1 MMSAYAA
8 DLFPEITIVL
18 PCYNPAAGWEEAVVA
33 ACRQL
38 KTYGLRPH
46 IILVN
51 DGSRT
56 DLRAGVALLQKAL
69 PSFRYAALATNAGKG
84 AAVRHGL
91 TLATT
96 PWVLYTDVDFPY
108 TPHSLHCILEALH
121 RNDCDVAVGVKDA
134 VYYAGVPRGRRI
146 VSKVLRHLTSILLHL
161 SVTDTQCGLKGIKR
175 SALPYFLEGRI
186 DRYLFDLEALYRAE
200 RGGARLVAVP
210 VTLRPGIV
218 FSRVRPRLLL
228 AEVGNFLRILTG
240 RPG

>member
-1 MMSAYAA
+1 MMPDAA
-8 DLFPEITIVL
+8 ALFPEFTIVL
-18 PCYNPAAGWEEAVVA
+18 PCYNPAVGWAEAVVM
-33 ACRQL
+33 ACQQL
-38 KTYGLRPH
+38 EANYGLTPH

-56 DLRAGVALLQKAL
+56 DVRAGIELLRKTL
-69 PSFRYAALATNAGKG
+69 PSFSYAALRANTGKG

-91 TLATT
+91 ALATT
-96 PWVLYTDVDFPY
+96 SWILYTDVDLPY
-108 TPHSLHCILEALH
+108 TSDSLYRILEALH
-121 RNDCDVAVGVKDA
+121 HDDCDVAVGVKDA

-146 VSKVLRHLTSILLHL
+146 ISKVLRHLTSTLLRL

-175 SALPYFLEGRI
+175 SALKYFLRGRI

-200 RGGARLVAVP
+200 RGGAQLVTVP

-228 AEVGNFLRILTG
+228 AEVGNFLRILASQP
-240 RPG
+240 R